1 MASSKESNSITVEF
15 TDVSGATSYILR
27 AETNDGSF
35 FSEIPVPSSPGTV
48 TNLQPYTDYTL
59 SVMSVNSAGRSQPS
73 ISVEAKTGIF
83 FSSLSTLF
91 DLEAKEMIHSWRDR
105 VGYSLTLTQWRNLI
119 LLLRKKKQK
128 NIRISYI
135 SWSHGLDFS
144 SMHRLCSHFQWN
156 GFLTHVSLSNNI
168 QVCSVGKIWEAE
180 LWQKGCPPQGTGH
193 RKLILCFHLRA
204 LSSFVS
210 LFRWHVFYLRWS
222 QRNNK
227 GRDLNS

>member
-1 MASSKESNSITVEF
+1 MCEINVTVKFLIFCSAPDVPTIVMASSKESQSITVEF
-15 TDVSGATSYILR
+15 TSVSGATSYILR

-35 FSEIPVPSSPGTV
+35 FSEISVPGSPGTV

-83 FSSLSTLF
+83 FYSLSTLF

-105 VGYSLTLTQWRNLI
+105 VGYSLTLTQCCNLI
-119 LLLRKKKQK
+119 LSLRK
-128 NIRISYI
+128 IRISYKADLM
-135 SWSHGLDFS
+135 GLIFS
-144 SMHRLCSHFQWN
+144 SMHSLCSHFQWN
-156 GFLTHVSLSNNI
+156 RFLTQVSLSNNI
-168 QVCSVGKIWEAE
+168 QVCSVGKIWEVE

-193 RKLILCFHLRA
+193 RKSILCLHLRD

-210 LFRWHVFYLRWS
+210 LFR
-222 QRNNK
+222 
-227 GRDLNS
+227 